1 MKFNSDLLWSFYLI
15 AAAVLFFSFGNFIG
29 SSQTEKE
36 LFRQLKRSE
45 EKIQILNREN
55 QQLSEQLTSRGIY
68 SYPQAGII
76 SAEEEDQVT
85 LLLMLNG
92 QKALKDLVV
101 KRSMLPGYS
110 LLKGSEAKETMLSQK
125 TTYLGSL
132 KPHTP
137 AAFEMPLK
145 QKEAAIEFIFK
156 SGKKQWKQ
164 ILRVRQNDKGEIFSF
179 WVITNGNDLVI
190 DKHVDKGF
198 PMEKD
203 GSILLWEDRKVRYSE
218 IEMNSVFRF

>member
-36 LFRQLKRSE
+36 LSRQLKRSE

-76 SAEEEDQVT
+76 SSEEEDQVT

-125 TTYLGSL
+125 ITYLGSL

-198 PMEKD
+198 PIEKD
-203 GSILLWEDRKVRYSE
+203 GGILLWEDRKVRYSE

>member
-1 MKFNSDLLWSFYLI
+1 MKFNSDLMWSLYLI
-15 AAAVLFFSFGNFIG
+15 TAAILFFFFGNYIG

-36 LFRQLKRSE
+36 LIRRLQTNE
-45 EKIQILNREN
+45 ERIQILNREN
-55 QQLSEQLTSRGIY
+55 EQLSKQLTSRGIY

-76 SAEEEDQVT
+76 SAEKEDQIT

-101 KRSMLPGYS
+101 KRSMLASYS
-110 LLKGSEAKETMLSQK
+110 LLKSSEARDALPSQK
-125 TTYLGSL
+125 ITYLGSL

-137 AAFEMPLK
+137 ASFEMPLK
-145 QKEAAIEFIFK
+145 QREAAIEFIFK
-156 SGKKQWKQ
+156 SGKNQWKQ
-164 ILRVRQNDKGEIFSF
+164 ILRVRKNEKGKILSF
-179 WVITNGNDLVI
+179 WVITNGDDLVI

-198 PMEKD
+198 PTEED

-218 IEMNSVFRF
+218 IEMNSVFRL